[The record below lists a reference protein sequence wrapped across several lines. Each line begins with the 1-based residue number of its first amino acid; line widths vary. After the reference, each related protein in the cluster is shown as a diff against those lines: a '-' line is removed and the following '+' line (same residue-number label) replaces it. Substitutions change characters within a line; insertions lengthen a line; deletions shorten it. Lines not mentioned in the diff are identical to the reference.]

1 MPDLS
6 PEEEMMQQIDQAIQA
21 LSVYHAT
28 SLAAAINA
36 YYKSGSDDSRQEQ
49 DGQSKKQ
56 DKKYKKLSPL
66 QEAAIKKLTAEHFG
80 YMNEFDRAIGEA
92 IRDKAREILR
102 NEGGYKDIKQE
113 IKKYVSDVFDGNE
126 KIVINHVGQKR
137 TILKVDKDGQLYE
150 VEKTIEKEYV
160 TNADAYADM
169 LSRSATH
176 KAFEQ
181 GRAAENQRMG
191 FGKWRFVGPTDERA
205 RPWHVALIGNVY
217 VYGTPQSDYALQLL
231 GEAHCRHRAV
241 VFYADPDLD
250 TPAAFYQKQK
260 DKAGLYWNEEKGEWA
275 FRSNVYKL

>member
-21 LSVYHAT
+21 LSIYHAT

-36 YYKSGSDDSRQEQ
+36 YYKSGSDDYKEEQ
-49 DGQSKKQ
+49 GSKSDSKSKTQ
-56 DKKYKKLSPL
+56 KLSPL
-66 QEAAIKKLTAEHFG
+66 QEAAIQKLTAEHFG
-80 YMNEFDRAIGEA
+80 YMTEFDKAIGEA
-92 IRDKAREILR
+92 IKEKAREILR

-113 IKKYVSDVFDGNE
+113 IKKYVSDVFEGNE

-137 TILKVDKDGQLYE
+137 TILMVDKDGQLYE
-150 VEKTIEKEYV
+150 IEKVIEKEYV

-217 VYGTPQSDYALQLL
+217 EYGTPQSNYALQLL
-231 GEAHCRHRAV
+231 GEAHCRHRAIAY
-241 VFYADPDLD
+241 FDDPDLD
-250 TPAAFYQKQK
+250 TSQEFYQKQK
-260 DKAGLYWNEEKGEWA
+260 DKAGLYWNDEKGEWG
-275 FRSNVYKL
+275 FKDT